1 MAEVGRQRRI
11 LIVEDDPDTAD
22 TLRVV
27 LEGEGYQ
34 VAHALNAP
42 GGLAAARKER
52 PDLILLDVMMPS
64 GTEGFHFVW
73 DLRKEPD
80 EAVKKTP
87 IIVMTAIHQTTKL
100 RFYPEQ
106 SDKEYEPYEYLP
118 VQGFI
123 DKPVD
128 FPKLLQ
134 EVQLVLSGKG
144 ANPVT

>member
-1 MAEVGRQRRI
+1 MSNAGQRI

-22 TLRVV
+22 TLKVV

-73 DLRKEPD
+73 DLRKEED
-80 EAVKKTP
+80 EALKQTP
-87 IIVMTAIHQTTKL
+87 IIVLTAIHQLTKL

-118 VQGFI
+118 VQGFL

-128 FPKLLQ
+128 FTQLV
-134 EVQLVLSGKG
+134 EEAQLVLSGKG
-144 ANPVT
+144 ANPVV